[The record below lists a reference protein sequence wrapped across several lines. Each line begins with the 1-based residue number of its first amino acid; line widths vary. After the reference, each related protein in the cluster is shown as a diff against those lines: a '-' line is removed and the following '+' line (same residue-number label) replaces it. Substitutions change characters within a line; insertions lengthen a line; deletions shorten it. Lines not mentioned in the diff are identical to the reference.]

1 MANYLLVYH
10 GGGRPQSPE
19 DQATSMRAW
28 TEWFGLL
35 GGAVVDRGNPAGQT
49 KRIGSTGSVADDAGG
64 PSGYSIIKADS
75 IDQAVSLAKGCPVLA
90 GGGQLQ
96 VVETLEL
103 ATDASGPV
111 QSETEQRMLDD
122 LGARVNEIVARLGS
136 GEVLVVENEQG
147 HDYPKPRQQTKNVVV
162 EGENRLHF
170 EYTMEPPL
178 RVTVRRPAG

>member
-1 MANYLLVYH
+1 MIFRRYGTTYQSVVMDFDANALNEIAF
-10 GGGRPQSPE
+10 RRDREQSI
-19 DQATSMRAW
+19 
-28 TEWFGLL
+28 
-35 GGAVVDRGNPAGQT
+35 PA
-49 KRIGSTGSVADDAGG
+49 AEFDAR
-64 PSGYSIIKADS
+64 Y
-75 IDQAVSLAKGCPVLA
+75 
-90 GGGQLQ
+90 Q